1 MAPTDNSVLARLAAM
16 ESRVAS
22 LEAEVARKD
31 GFIVYQQ
38 ERIDKLERALEESRR
53 RSKRQAAPFSKG
65 DPTPEPKTPGRKSGD
80 RHGRHGHRRVPTSP
94 PDRELAAPLPGCCPD
109 CGGEI
114 LHDREA
120 EQWQTDVPEVR
131 PTVSRITV
139 GVGHCHEMWVFCCF
153 RGSIRR
159 RAVISVDLI

>member
-1 MAPTDNSVLARLAAM
+1 M

-53 RSKRQAAPFSKG
+53 RSKGQAAPFSKG

-94 PDRELAAPLPGCCPD
+94 PDRELGAPLPGCCPD

-114 LHDREA
+114 IHERDA
-120 EQWQTDVPEVR
+120 EQWHVDVPEVR
-131 PTVSRITV
+131 PTVTRITV
-139 GVGHCHEMWVFCCF
+139 GVGHCTKCQRRVQGHHPEQTSDALGAA
-153 RGSIRR
+153 GSQVGPHLK
-159 RAVISVDLI
+159 AWAMTLL